1 MQNNYAYE
9 LMVNL
14 MDSYYITFEAIV
26 LQMLN
31 FLENQTKNLHLINI
45 IIFSISFAIS
55 VGYLILFNRM
65 MVKLDKDREKP
76 LNLFLTIKNK
86 IFENLKNSSENF
98 SNKLLNKFFR
108 VDENEEE
115 SQQNYSK
122 ISIKKNDIN
131 IAKFKALNEY
141 KSLNKKENSFIK
153 YFIQLVIFYGIFN
166 IILFLEYLNTIF
178 FNDNITNFI
187 KIYNSTVFSEIYL
200 VTRIN
205 IIKQYFYNE
214 SITNYGFTEDVMQY
228 NYLYAFQFM
237 TQEIEQTIKETSKT
251 SSFLEDEYKELFKQ
265 YYYNNI
271 AKIVNVDYYNINIF
285 LIKIKNNKFLSIN
298 NSLLIESLEGYF
310 EYGYNAVNLRIFEYL
325 RYLSINFY
333 IDSQR
338 YLDKNVSVLI
348 NHDNWFEIHR
358 LLLGIV
364 RPWYQSINDLL
375 TYYYTT
381 YTQQRLNY
389 YIILFVVLLIL
400 ISLFYWIVWK
410 HYEDQFIDSIQKSFD
425 LINLI
430 PEEIKNII
438 INKLNEN

>member
-1 MQNNYAYE
+1 M
-9 LMVNL
+9 
-14 MDSYYITFEAIV
+14 
-26 LQMLN
+26 
-31 FLENQTKNLHLINI
+31 
-45 IIFSISFAIS
+45 
-55 VGYLILFNRM
+55 
-65 MVKLDKDREKP
+65 
-76 LNLFLTIKNK
+76 
-86 IFENLKNSSENF
+86 
-98 SNKLLNKFFR
+98 
-108 VDENEEE
+108 
-115 SQQNYSK
+115 
-122 ISIKKNDIN
+122 
-131 IAKFKALNEY
+131 
-141 KSLNKKENSFIK
+141 K
-153 YFIQLVIFYGIFN
+153 YFIQLVIFYGVFN
-166 IILFLEYLNTIF
+166 IILFLEFLNTIY

-214 SITNYGFTEDVMQY
+214 SITSYGFTEDVMQY
-228 NYLYAFQFM
+228 NYLYSFLFM

-251 SSFLEDEYKELFKQ
+251 SSFLEDQYKELFKQ

-271 AKIVNVDYYNINIF
+271 AKIVNVDYYN
-285 LIKIKNNKFLSIN
+285 IN

-364 RPWYQSINDLL
+364 RPWYQSMNDLL

-389 YIILFVVLLIL
+389 YIFLFVVLLIL